1 MCPHVCAVAP
11 CVSNSSDLKS
21 ALSVFLLC
29 LQVSGKSVDSVWSGG
44 ERVELRIAS
53 VAVHHH

>member
-1 MCPHVCAVAP
+1 M
-11 CVSNSSDLKS
+11 SNSSGLKS